1 MVSLPLINFKV
12 YCAEVSSFFMAFI
25 AFFMAFIAFNAFTA
39 LARAMGA
46 LVEDGAAGAAGED
59 ADGAGTSKPRAL
71 VEGGISEDDNGVA
84 RPMP

>member
-1 MVSLPLINFKV
+1 MVTLPLINFKV

-46 LVEDGAAGAAGED
+46 LVEDGAAGEE